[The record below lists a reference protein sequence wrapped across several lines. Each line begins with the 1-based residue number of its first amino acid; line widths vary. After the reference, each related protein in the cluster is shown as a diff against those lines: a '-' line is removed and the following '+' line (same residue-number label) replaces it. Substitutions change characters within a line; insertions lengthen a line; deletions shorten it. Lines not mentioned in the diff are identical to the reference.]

1 MKRFPS
7 YPTHWSGKPHLMTE
21 EILGS
26 KNRTYQV
33 WEDDRGELIHFVVG
47 RPEVTAFTEDGR
59 PFQFS
64 HAVHTID
71 FDGNCVEWPLIETL
85 DRPLE
90 TKNYTRL
97 A

>member
-1 MKRFPS
+1 MMRAYPRF
-7 YPTHWSGKPHLMTE
+7 WLKEPHPLTE
-21 EILGS
+21 TIRKS

-33 WEDDRGELIHFVVG
+33 WECNDEGVIYFVIAA
-47 RPEVTAFTEDGR
+47 PEVTAYTDDGR

-64 HAVHTID
+64 HVIFSID
-71 FDGNCVEWPLIETL
+71 YSGDPIDWPLIETL

-90 TKNYTRL
+90 VRYKRL